1 MPVIFH
7 LMLSFIAGVRRP
19 FPVTASFQLLLWS
32 RIVRRFAAVL
42 GLQTGLVPLVPS
54 RLPAQVKA
62 RP

>member
-1 MPVIFH
+1 MAMITVAID
-7 LMLSFIAGVRRP
+7 ITGVRGTY
-19 FPVTASFQLLLWS
+19 PVSAPYKLLLWS